1 MHAFHLSELCMQCFM
16 TSLSLFWNSLR
27 LQLADL
33 QRTTTSA
40 DESHAGTRVLSRI
53 FLLGVR
59 IVTSS
64 SALLGCTP
72 TTVSIIFLD
81 TPIFT
86 ATAKPCRSSPACQ
99 QKAFPPVL
107 ARRFEE
113 QASSLQ
119 VEAGTRTLSWHDRVV
134 FHGEAGSS
142 RSSDWACAGWHMAP
156 GHEVFY
162 HAMNTSQLDA
172 LCGP

>member
-1 MHAFHLSELCMQCFM
+1 MQRFSCAHGGMHAFHLSELCMQCFM
-16 TSLSLFWNSLR
+16 TSLSLFWSSLC

-33 QRTTTSA
+33 QHTTTSA
-40 DESHAGTRVLSRI
+40 DESHAGTRALSRI

-86 ATAKPCRSSPACQ
+86 ATAKPCRPSPACQ
-99 QKAFPPVL
+99 QRAFPAVL
-107 ARRFEE
+107 ASRFEE

-119 VEAGTRTLSWHDRVV
+119 LEAGTRTLSWHDRVV
-134 FHGEAGSS
+134 FHG
-142 RSSDWACAGWHMAP
+142 
-156 GHEVFY
+156 
-162 HAMNTSQLDA
+162 
-172 LCGP
+172 